1 MSSDSHG
8 PSAESHEGDS
18 TIYCVVPEDRP
29 HLRDVLIRYLRDV
42 PGIEVIS
49 ERRGLDRR
57 SREDRRHGA
66 GQRQREGERRRFNPE
81 PERRAGYR
89 RADVALVKP
98 PVPLPPEA
106 TRYADEIVFVE
117 RPK

>member
-1 MSSDSHG
+1 MPSKSHG
-8 PSAESHEGDS
+8 PSTESREGGS

-29 HLRDVLIRYLRDV
+29 HLRDMLSRYLRDA
-42 PGIEVIS
+42 GIEVIS

-57 SREDRRHGA
+57 SGADRRHGA
-66 GQRQREGERRRFNPE
+66 GRRPRDGERRRFNPE
-81 PERRAGYR
+81 PERRGQYR

-106 TRYADEIVFVE
+106 SRYADEIVFVE
-117 RPK
+117 RTA